1 MSRFSF
7 ISSHHN
13 TTLSQAFIESF
24 KHSLAN
30 LLGAGQL
37 GYLTQLMLSWPASV
51 RVVCPP
57 LLLVLLLFGHE
68 GPMWVVPSSPP
79 GMCTQ
84 LDVWPWVFSTMGAA
98 PGCTWVSVCL
108 CIQGGVDA
116 ASHPHYQVYLLTD
129 THIQNTTRLFVC
141 ASMFFFFLLF
151 PFRRCLFLYV
161 FFLTGAAVYQLVLRH
176 LMVSVSQR
184 FPSQCC
190 SKGVIIVGVSL
201 CIIVGS
207 LSYNIQY

>member
-141 ASMFFFFLLF
+141 ASMVFFFFY
-151 PFRRCLFLYV
+151 FLSGAV
-161 FFLTGAAVYQLVLRH
+161 CFCMCFFLQVQQFINLC
-176 LMVSVSQR
+176 SV
-184 FPSQCC
+184 
-190 SKGVIIVGVSL
+190 I
-201 CIIVGS
+201 
-207 LSYNIQY
+207 